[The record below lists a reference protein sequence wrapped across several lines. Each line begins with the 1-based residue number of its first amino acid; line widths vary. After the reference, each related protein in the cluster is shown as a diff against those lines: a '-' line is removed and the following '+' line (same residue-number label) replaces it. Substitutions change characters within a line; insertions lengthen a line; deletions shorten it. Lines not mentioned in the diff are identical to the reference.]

1 MKIIR
6 LSCEEKDFGKAVDAN
21 SSVIDI
27 KAVNLTDVAH
37 AANEV
42 NTTDVTDA
50 ASIAANVTDAAII
63 AARYISAGR
72 VVILPTSTIY
82 GLSCKYDDK
91 NALERIYELKQ
102 RPENLP
108 FIVLISK
115 IDYLFQ
121 LTSEISE
128 NADTLIKKY
137 WIDKN
142 GQSYKNSQPL
152 TLIFKKNNS
161 IDSFITR
168 GSEKIAIRLEG
179 LEILTRIIE
188 LSGPIVSTSANISGM
203 SLSPKNIKEIPE
215 VIKENADLIIDLCLD
230 LPGTASTII
239 DVAGP
244 EPVLIREGALKYNK
258 VLNGLF

>member
-6 LSCEEKDFGKAVDAN
+6 LSSEEKNFDEAADTNSAVI
-21 SSVIDI
+21 VTE
-27 KAVNLTDVAH
+27 AVNLTNVAH

-42 NTTDVTDA
+42 DTTDVANA
-50 ASIAANVTDAAII
+50 ACIAAK
-63 AARYISAGR
+63 YISAGK
-72 VVILPTSTIY
+72 VIILPTSTIY

-102 RPENLP
+102 RPKNLP

-115 IDYLFQ
+115 IDSLLQ
-121 LTSEISE
+121 LTAEISR
-128 NADTLIKKY
+128 NADALIKKY

-142 GQSYKNSQPL
+142 GRPYKNSQPL

-161 IDSFITR
+161 IDSFVTR
-168 GSEKIAIRLEG
+168 SSEKIAIRLEG
-179 LEILTRIIE
+179 LEILKKIIE
-188 LSGPIVSTSANISGM
+188 LSGPIVSTSATISGT
-203 SLSPKNIKEIPE
+203 SLSPKNIREIPG
-215 VIKENADLIIDLCLD
+215 VIKENADLIIDFCLD

-244 EPVLIREGALKYNK
+244 KPVLIREGALKYDK
-258 VLNGLF
+258 VLN

>member
-6 LSCEEKDFGKAVDAN
+6 LSNEKKNFDETVDTNNAGI
-21 SSVIDI
+21 VT
-27 KAVNLTDVAH
+27 KAVNLTDMVH

-42 NTTDVTDA
+42 DATDVTDA
-50 ASIAANVTDAAII
+50 ACIAAKYV
-63 AARYISAGR
+63 SAGK
-72 VVILPTSTIY
+72 VLILPTSTIY

-91 NALERIYELKQ
+91 NALEKIYNLKQ
-102 RPENLP
+102 RPSTLP

-115 IDYLFQ
+115 IDYLLQ
-121 LTSEISE
+121 LAAEVSG

-142 GQSYKNSQPL
+142 GQPYKNSQPL

-179 LEILTRIIE
+179 LEILKKIIE
-188 LSGPIVSTSANISGM
+188 LCGPIVSTSANISGV

-215 VIKENADLIIDLCLD
+215 VIKENSDLIIDLCLD

-239 DVAGP
+239 DVAGQ
-244 EPVLIREGALKYNK
+244 EPVLIREGTLKYDK
-258 VLNGLF
+258 VLDELF